1 MSLLGTFSLA
11 ALRTKCAIK
20 DASYTGGFKGA
31 LKQAGEILAG
41 DILSP
46 SEYINERRLVI
57 KDAAVC
63 FLAPSLLVAAVG
75 FAGLPYWVS
84 LIVLGVAVCLWSS
97 KLNGVQAEAYRQIV
111 SITTK

>member
-63 FLAPSLLVAAVG
+63 FLAPSLLIAAVG
-75 FAGLPYWVS
+75 FVGLPAWVG
-84 LIVLGVAVCLWSS
+84 LIVLGVPVCLWSA
-97 KLNGVQAEAYRQIV
+97 KLNGVQSEAYGQIV